1 MDNTEYIVEREIRAI
16 DKNGNALQISVGLGA
31 PYPRDDMDAWECP
44 VKVEGLYENLASS
57 TGMDS
62 WQSLQLA
69 RNLVVQL
76 LISFIEDGGK
86 IFLFGDGE
94 EVKLNELQEFF

>member
-1 MDNTEYIVEREIRAI
+1 MDNTKYIIEREIRAI
-16 DKNGNALQISVGLGA
+16 DKDGNALEITVGLGA
-31 PYPRDDMDAWECP
+31 PYPRDDMEAWECP
-44 VKVEGLYENLASS
+44 VKIDGLYTNLANS
-57 TGMDS
+57 TGIDS

-76 LISFIEDGGK
+76 LNSFIEDGGK
-86 IFLFGDGE
+86 LFLFGDDK